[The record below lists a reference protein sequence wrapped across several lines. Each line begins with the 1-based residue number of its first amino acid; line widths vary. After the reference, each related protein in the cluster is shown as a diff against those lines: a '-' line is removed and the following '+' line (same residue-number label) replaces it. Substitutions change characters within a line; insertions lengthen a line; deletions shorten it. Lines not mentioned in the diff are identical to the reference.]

1 MEEDKKSILNEI
13 IMYIPNFLKLMYGLV
28 SDPRVKFQEKA
39 LLGAT
44 IAYVLSPID
53 LIPDIIPFLG
63 QVDDLL
69 LVSLVVL
76 RFLEQSGQDVVLQ
89 YWKGRRSLLDLTVN
103 TLKLS
108 AFFIPPAIYDKIIK
122 KSGYEGEYID
132 AEYHVNKDSID

>member
-1 MEEDKKSILNEI
+1 MDNDNKSFLKDI
-13 IMYIPNFLKLMYGLV
+13 IMFIPNFIKLMYGLI
-28 SDPRVKFQEKA
+28 SDPGVKFQEKA

-53 LIPDIIPFLG
+53 LIPDIVPFLG

-76 RFLEQSGQDVVLQ
+76 RFLEQSGHDLVMQH
-89 YWKGRRSLLDLTVN
+89 WNGSRSLLDLTVN

-108 AFFIPPAIYDKIIK
+108 AFFIPPAIYDKLIK
-122 KSGYEGEYID
+122 KSGYQGDYID
-132 AEYHVNKDSID
+132 AEFHVNKDAND